1 MCVKFCF
8 LANINEKSLYGHY
21 KSRVVLS
28 IQSQRLL
35 NAQNELRCD
44 FLIHLP
50 FPGTETH
57 VKYPTQ
63 ANASSSGVSNLY
75 GCIYLQIPPSTW
87 RLSGE
92 SYTPIPI
99 ILSFCYL
106 PQWDIKSELLSL
118 VWSHRWIVSTTKGP
132 IMGTLQGFEMGTCH

>member
-1 MCVKFCF
+1 MLKMNLDV
-8 LANINEKSLYGHY
+8 
-21 KSRVVLS
+21 
-28 IQSQRLL
+28 
-35 NAQNELRCD
+35 
-44 FLIHLP
+44 
-50 FPGTETH
+50 T
-57 VKYPTQ
+57 
-63 ANASSSGVSNLY
+63 SSSICPSLEQKPTRNIQLKQMLAQVGFPIFMDAY
-75 GCIYLQIPPSTW
+75 IYRYLHQTW

-132 IMGTLQGFEMGTCH
+132 YHGNPSGIWDGHLSLGWVEGIEDLSRFKN